1 MQVYQLTVV
10 QLTVVAQD
18 RGPDAMP
25 TDAAVVV
32 RIIDV
37 NDNAPTIV
45 VNTLASRGGGGG
57 GGAVAEVP
65 ENLPAGTFV
74 AHVTVADADS
84 GQFGRVD
91 CNLTEHAFA
100 LLRRPDSTEFQVSFL
115 VQFRAELRRITR
127 FVCNVPRCIKC
138 SRGIAMRILSDRL
151 SVCLSVRLSVK
162 CVHCEKTEESCVWIF
177 ISYERTFILVF

>member
-1 MQVYQLTVV
+1 VHGFRCYDNISPNAKCQRVLVLAVCLVLFALSPDVLRLPLSAVQVYQLTVV

-37 NDNAPTIV
+37 NDNSPTIV
-45 VNTLASRGGGGG
+45 INTLASRGGGGG
-57 GGAVAEVP
+57 GGTAAEVP

-84 GQFGRVD
+84 GDFGRVD
-91 CNLTEHAFA
+91 CNLTDVDFA
-100 LLRRPDSTEFQVSFL
+100 LRRRPNSTEFQVSLRLNQSNFSSPEFL
-115 VQFRAELRRITR
+115 KSSARYI
-127 FVCNVPRCIKC
+127 
-138 SRGIAMRILSDRL
+138 
-151 SVCLSVRLSVK
+151 
-162 CVHCEKTEESCVWIF
+162 
-177 ISYERTFILVF
+177 

>member
-1 MQVYQLTVV
+1 MMQLCLRDDKQFYDFHDFSNLVICVVALFRRILTILSAGVFNCGRSAAGWCDVQVYQLTVV

-37 NDNAPTIV
+37 NDNAPAII
-45 VNTLASRGGGGG
+45 VNTLASRGGGGGG

-91 CNLTEHAFA
+91 CNLTDHAFA

-115 VQFRAELRRITR
+115 IQLRAIT
-127 FVCNVPRCIKC
+127 
-138 SRGIAMRILSDRL
+138 
-151 SVCLSVRLSVK
+151 
-162 CVHCEKTEESCVWIF
+162 
-177 ISYERTFILVF
+177 